1 MHLYGIGDDCIHK
14 PGDLCRAAIS
24 CVTNN
29 ARILSEAIK
38 LPSVGMLTADLAE
51 AVRSS

>member
-1 MHLYGIGDDCIHK
+1 MIAFINQVICAEQQL
-14 PGDLCRAAIS
+14 A
-24 CVTNN
+24 VTNN
-29 ARILSEAIK
+29 ARMLSEAIK